1 MRSKRDVNIFSLL
14 VYLAKYLSACY
25 LPIHQSLEQKCH
37 KRWEDT
43 DSLQL
48 SQKLSKKISIQKVDG
63 KYVSWYRLCRIRK
76 DSKSESMFYQLYK
89 SNQSLKGNP

>member
-1 MRSKRDVNIFSLL
+1 MRSEREKCQNFLL
-14 VYLAKYLSACY
+14 ISVLSKYLSACY

-63 KYVSWYRLCRIRK
+63 KYVNRYRLCRIRK
-76 DSKSESMFYQLYK
+76 DSKSESML
-89 SNQSLKGNP
+89 LKACISII